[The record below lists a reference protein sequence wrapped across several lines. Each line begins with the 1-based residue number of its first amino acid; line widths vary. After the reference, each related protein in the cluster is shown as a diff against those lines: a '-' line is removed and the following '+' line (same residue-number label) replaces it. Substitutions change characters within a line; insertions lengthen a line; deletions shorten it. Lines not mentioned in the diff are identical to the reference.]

1 MAAFGM
7 RVFADLGFSQ
17 HTNFA
22 GQRMAGAGQF
32 VTAKM
37 GNTAALAKSSE
48 KVQSSFRGSFRLA
61 SPGNIL
67 YRRHPVSGGN
77 RGFGTGGV
85 LMFQFWQHF
94 SNLSRR
100 PRRPASAPRTRLNCE
115 AMEERAVPSAG
126 SLDASFGSGGKVLL
140 YDNVIAP
147 TGSGM
152 IDGAASLQSD
162 GPMFFV
168 WSLPSP
174 THRLQLSPHH

>member
-7 RVFADLGFSQ
+7 RVFADSRFIH

-22 GQRMAGAGQF
+22 GQKMPGAGQF

-37 GNTAALAKSSE
+37 GNTATLAMSSD
-48 KVQSSFRGSFRLA
+48 KVESLFRGSCRLA

-126 SLDASFGSGGKVLL
+126 SLDASFGSGGNVLW

-147 TGSGM
+147 TRSGM
-152 IDGAASLQSD
+152 IERAASLQGD
-162 GPMFFV
+162 GCTFV
-168 WSLPSP
+168 VGSI
-174 THRLQLSPHH
+174 Q